1 MTPDFALNAVKAVAG
16 WIGSIWTARQH
27 GDDERD
33 QRIDTA
39 LTSLMV
45 AALET
50 RHYLAIVRNEPQ
62 HSNRDKE
69 QELARLWSKA
79 GIDMSHIDSEIAGVY
94 LMKADYWADAQGWTD
109 AQKDD
114 TLIEL
119 DQVIRL
125 GHEALLK

>member
-16 WIGSIWTARQH
+16 WVGSIWTARQH
-27 GDDERD
+27 GTDEKD
-33 QRIDTA
+33 QHIDAA

-50 RHYLAIVRNEPQ
+50 RHYIAVVMKEPDR
-62 HSNRDKE
+62 SDLNKE
-69 QELARLWSKA
+69 LELAKLWSKA
-79 GIDMSHIDSEIAGVY
+79 GIDMSHVDSQIAGVY
-94 LMKADYWADAQGWTD
+94 LLKADYWADTRSWTD

-119 DQVIRL
+119 DQVIRV